1 MSKGLNNKT
10 HNQRA
15 MFRRFLTTIEE
26 RQLWNRHLFSED
38 DSVSQKAFQLWLAYT
53 YGKPLQ
59 PIEATGDGAL
69 IRIMVDHIGNTFALA
84 AEAKP
89 VVELMGQS
97 ETN

>member
-15 MFRRFLTTIEE
+15 MFRRFLTTVEE

-69 IRIMVDHIGNTFALA
+69 IRIMVDHIGLKIT
-84 AEAKP
+84 AE
-89 VVELMGQS
+89 S
-97 ETN
+97 ETLTANVLDIGSN

>member
-1 MSKGLNNKT
+1 MSKGVTLHTSK
-10 HNQRA
+10 QRS
-15 MFRRFLTTIEE
+15 MFRRLLTAQRE
-26 RQLWNRHLFSED
+26 RDLWNRHLDSED
-38 DSVSQKAFQLWLAYT
+38 DSVSQRAFQLWLAYT